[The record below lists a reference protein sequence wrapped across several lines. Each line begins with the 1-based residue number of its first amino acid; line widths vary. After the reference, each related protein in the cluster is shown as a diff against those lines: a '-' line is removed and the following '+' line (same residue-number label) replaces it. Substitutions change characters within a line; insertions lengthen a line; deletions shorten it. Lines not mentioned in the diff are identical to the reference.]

1 MGEKF
6 RKFILEQS
14 NKEADE
20 IMELVNQ
27 DPEMADVHA
36 PDEMGEVL
44 FARIA
49 EYENEKMKQKE
60 KLSEEEKELIELGK
74 VYKKRRKVRKY
85 VAAALVAILA
95 LSFGSITALGGP
107 EKVLE
112 VVEKWIAGG
121 QETRINSKDERVA
134 EVKSF
139 SEEEAYER
147 IQEEFGFDPVV
158 MYYLPDGMEFVE
170 CGIFKEAQL
179 INMIYKESENKFII
193 CMMRPDYKVGSTGID
208 TEDTLLEDYT
218 RVTSGISMSIKKYQ
232 IEDSREKRCYI
243 EFEHENVYYLIRIM
257 NVKESEVEKIL
268 DNIYVM

>member
-6 RKFILEQS
+6 KKFIQEQS

-36 PDEMGEVL
+36 PDEMGEAL

-49 EYENEKMKQKE
+49 EYEQSKKDR

-85 VAAALVAILA
+85 VAVALIAILA
-95 LSFGSITALGGP
+95 MSFGGITVMGGP

-121 QETRINSKDERVA
+121 KETRINSGDERIEEVA
-134 EVKSF
+134 GYT
-139 SEEEAYER
+139 EEEAYEKIR
-147 IQEEFGFDPVV
+147 EEFEIDPVD
-158 MYYLPDGMEFVE
+158 MYYLPDGMKFVE
-170 CGIFKEAQL
+170 CGIFKEAQY
-179 INMIYKESENKFII
+179 INLVYQGEGSSIV
-193 CMMRPDYKVGSTGID
+193 CMMRPNYKVNSTGID
-208 TEDTLLEDYT
+208 SEDVLLEVYEEIVADTTLCIKEYLISE
-218 RVTSGISMSIKKYQ
+218 SGKQGYALEFEYQNTYYFYQ
-232 IEDSREKRCYI
+232 ISGVEQK
-243 EFEHENVYYLIRIM
+243 EF
-257 NVKESEVEKIL
+257 KKIL
-268 DNIYVM
+268 ENIYFPD